1 MYLPLNPPLPRPSL
15 CLTPRPQVA
24 LKQKLSSL
32 QKDLQSYLQQPI
44 AVLQEDRSAANKKL
58 TAQLQKLVKHCEQLE
73 DALGDTTDE
82 LDELKDQYLLLER
95 EKDHTPGA
103 LLFFSVL
110 SNPKLPEILATHL
123 QSLHAVKNIL
133 EGQEHMDYM
142 KLRRYLEGCLL
153 ASTPLQQLLKRYQNL
168 HKKWCQQR
176 GKQFFDRK
184 LIGADADA
192 FFICPLCSH
201 DSRGG
206 EERRESPPVALP
218 SPSALLL
225 QSSQSADFL
234 MASPGGG
241 RGGLRKGTAMRGAS
255 RGILSSRSMHAP
267 LGGIAGR

>member
-1 MYLPLNPPLPRPSL
+1 M
-15 CLTPRPQVA
+15 
-24 LKQKLSSL
+24 
-32 QKDLQSYLQQPI
+32 
-44 AVLQEDRSAANKKL
+44 ANKKL

-82 LDELKDQYLLLER
+82 LEELRAQYLLLER

-123 QSLHAVKNIL
+123 QSLHAVKNIVD
-133 EGQEHMDYM
+133 GQEHMDYM
-142 KLRRYLEGCLL
+142 KLKRYLEGCLL

-168 HKKWCQQR
+168 YKKWCQQR

-192 FFICPLCSH
+192 FFVCPLCSH
-201 DSRGG
+201 DTRGD
-206 EERRESPPVALP
+206 ERREISSATLP

-225 QSSQSADFL
+225 QSSQSGDFA
-234 MASPGGG
+234 MASPGT
-241 RGGLRKGTAMRGAS
+241 GGLRKGTAMRGMS
-255 RGILSSRSMHAP
+255 RGILSSRSMNAP
-267 LGGIAGR
+267 LGSIVGR